1 MTTGLRARKADRT
14 RRAIAE
20 AALKAIQ
27 RQGYGATTLDEVAEA
42 ADVHKRTLL
51 RYFPTKAHL
60 LLDAHHKALDG
71 FRKAMAERGGEKTI
85 DVWEAHVAR
94 WSQKVM
100 EKGPLANIGAVA
112 ANEPAIQQAL
122 LAIEAQYAV
131 MISEAIWTEFDHAPD
146 KEVLAHVAAAALVGG
161 NYAIAA
167 RQHETRAYADFT
179 ARIGEVVAVVRRT
192 LLS

>member
-1 MTTGLRARKADRT
+1 MTGLRARKADRT

-20 AALKAIQ
+20 AALEAIQ
-27 RQGYGATTLDEVAEA
+27 RQGYDATTLDVVAEA

-60 LLDAHHKALDG
+60 LLDAHHKALDD
-71 FRKAMAERGGEKTI
+71 FRGAMAERGLEKTI

-122 LAIEAQYAV
+122 LAIESQYAV
-131 MISEAIWTEFDHAPD
+131 LISEALWDEFGHAPD
-146 KEVLAHVAAAALVGG
+146 KEILAQVAAAALVGG
-161 NYAIAA
+161 NYAVAA
-167 RQHETRAYADFT
+167 RQHGAGSYADFP
-179 ARIGEVVAVVRRT
+179 ARIVEVVAVVRRT
-192 LLS
+192 LLA